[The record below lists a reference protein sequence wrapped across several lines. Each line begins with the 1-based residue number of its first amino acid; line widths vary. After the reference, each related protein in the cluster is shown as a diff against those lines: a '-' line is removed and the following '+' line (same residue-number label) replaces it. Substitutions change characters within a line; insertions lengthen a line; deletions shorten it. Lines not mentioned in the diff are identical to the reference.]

1 MFRSAKALAAVLLVL
16 ALFSTTLAGALAD
29 KSSDVL
35 ELVNEQREAAGL
47 RDLQLSEDLNRV
59 AQLRAQEIVQQWSHT
74 RPNGEEWKT
83 AFKEAGVTA
92 SYRGENLAM
101 GQSSA
106 EVTVDGW
113 MSSEGHRDN
122 IMNKKFTKMGV
133 ATVVVDGVTYWV
145 QVFAN
150 EVKTTKKGGSA
161 KGSTNGS
168 QASSDSQASSRS
180 QEASAPSPSS
190 KSGTGSGGKSTQSQ
204 LELKEKLSQ
213 SFDLE
218 ALKNKPA
225 ATPTAGKNPGL

>member
-1 MFRSAKALAAVLLVL
+1 MFRSAKALAALILVL

-35 ELVNEQREAAGL
+35 DLVNQEREAAGL
-47 RDLQLSEDLNRV
+47 KDLQLNEDLNRV
-59 AQLRAQEIVQQWSHT
+59 AELRAQEIVENWSHT

-83 AFKEAGVTA
+83 AFKDAGVSA

-122 IMNKKFTKMGV
+122 ILNKKFTKMGV

-150 EVKTTKKGGSA
+150 EVKTTKKPSGKSNTT
-161 KGSTNGS
+161 SS
-168 QASSDSQASSRS
+168 QTTSNTS
-180 QEASAPSPSS
+180 QEASSSQSASAPSSS
-190 KSGTGSGGKSTQSQ
+190 SQSGAGSGGKSNQSQ
-204 LELKEKLSQ
+204 LALTQKLSQ
-213 SFDLE
+213 SIDLA

-225 ATPTAGKNPGL
+225 ATPTVGKNPGL

>member
-1 MFRSAKALAAVLLVL
+1 MFRSAKALAALILVL

-35 ELVNEQREAAGL
+35 DLVNQEREAAGL
-47 RDLQLSEDLNRV
+47 KDLQLNEDLNRV
-59 AQLRAQEIVQQWSHT
+59 AELRAQEIVENWSHT

-83 AFKEAGVTA
+83 AFKDAGVSA

-122 IMNKKFTKMGV
+122 ILNKKFTKMGV

-150 EVKTTKKGGSA
+150 EVKTTKKPSGKSNTT
-161 KGSTNGS
+161 SS
-168 QASSDSQASSRS
+168 QTTSNTS
-180 QEASAPSPSS
+180 QETSSSQSASAPSSS
-190 KSGTGSGGKSTQSQ
+190 SQSGAGSGGKSNQSQ
-204 LELKEKLSQ
+204 LALTQKLSQ
-213 SFDLE
+213 SIDLA

-225 ATPTAGKNPGL
+225 ATPTVGKNPGL

>member
-1 MFRSAKALAAVLLVL
+1 LAALILVL

-35 ELVNEQREAAGL
+35 ELVNQEREAAGL
-47 RDLQLSEDLNRV
+47 KDLQLNEDLNRV
-59 AQLRAQEIVQQWSHT
+59 AELRAQEIVENWSHT

-83 AFKEAGVTA
+83 AFKDAGVSA

-122 IMNKKFTKMGV
+122 ILNKKFTKMGV

-150 EVKTTKKGGSA
+150 EVKTTKKPSGKSNTT
-161 KGSTNGS
+161 SS
-168 QASSDSQASSRS
+168 QTASNTS
-180 QEASAPSPSS
+180 QETSSSQSASAPSSS
-190 KSGTGSGGKSTQSQ
+190 SQSGAGSGGKSNQSQ
-204 LELKEKLSQ
+204 LALTQKLSQ
-213 SFDLE
+213 SIDLA

-225 ATPTAGKNPGL
+225 ATPTVGKNPGL